1 MANSCS
7 IALAGDVMLGRRFND
22 TDFIQMLEKRSK
34 SGSASPWEDEV
45 VKIMQQSDVVS
56 VNLETTIIPN
66 HLCPDPMLKTF
77 NYRMLPKHVSWLKEI
92 HVNHVS
98 IANNHILDYKDCGM
112 RQTITQL
119 RKNKILHTG
128 AGEDLTEA
136 LKAKFVI
143 CKGLTIGFISAAD
156 HYKTW
161 EATDN
166 KPGILYMGL
175 NEKISDV
182 IKDAI
187 QNVRKRCDV
196 LIFSYHWGSNWMD
209 SVSEAMKNRAY
220 QLSEL
225 GVDIIH
231 GHSAHH
237 ILPVERIST
246 RDISGTERDTI
257 VFYSLGDLVDDY
269 AVRKD
274 YRSDLGA
281 ISMLKCT
288 RSKNSVKIEY
298 NIIPTSQKRS
308 KVSLAKDDNKLWVL
322 NKMS

>member
-1 MANSCS
+1 MTCF

-22 TDFIQMLEKRSK
+22 ADFVQKMKKRT
-34 SGSASPWEDEV
+34 GEASPWDTNV
-45 VKIMQQSDVVS
+45 VDVMNQADVVS

-66 HLCPDPMLKTF
+66 HLCPDPLPKTF

-92 HVNHVS
+92 HVNHAS
-98 IANNHILDYKDCGM
+98 IANNHILDYKECGM
-112 RQTITQL
+112 RQTIKQL
-119 RKNKILHTG
+119 SKNKILHTG

-143 CKGLTIGFISAAD
+143 CKGITIGFMSAAD

-166 KPGILYMGL
+166 KPGILFMGL
-175 NEKISDV
+175 KEEISDV

-187 QNVRKRCDV
+187 QNARKKCDI

-209 SVSEAMKNRAY
+209 LHTIPEAMKNRAY

-225 GVDIIH
+225 GVDVIH

-246 RDISGTERDTI
+246 QDISSTKRDTI

-269 AVRKD
+269 AVRKE

-281 ISMLKCT
+281 IAMLKCT

-308 KVSLAKDDNKLWVL
+308 RVSVAKGNDQLWVL
-322 NKMS
+322 NKMR